1 MDAPP
6 PYMIHLVTFT
16 FQNHRLYGFMV
27 YEVFEFDN
35 WEKSGTFGDPFGA
48 LNVFFTG
55 AVNYLSSYNVIFRRS
70 RIKMRLIN
78 TRVRQ
83 LLGK

>member
-1 MDAPP
+1 
-6 PYMIHLVTFT
+6 
-16 FQNHRLYGFMV
+16 MV

-78 TRVRQ
+78 IQTLEIDPVGRRI
-83 LLGK
+83 LEDLNP